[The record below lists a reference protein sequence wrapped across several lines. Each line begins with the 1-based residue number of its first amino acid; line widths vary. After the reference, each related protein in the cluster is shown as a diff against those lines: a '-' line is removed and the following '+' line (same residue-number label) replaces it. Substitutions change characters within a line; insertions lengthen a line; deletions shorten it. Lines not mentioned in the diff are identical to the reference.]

1 MANEARTELN
11 AIDLLMQDHREL
23 ESLFSE
29 FDYLQRRGDDTS
41 AVIKS
46 ACAELK
52 IHDALENDIFY
63 PAVGEAARDEAVDS
77 LLDDS
82 EDAHDDVL
90 DLMEQLELGHADGAS
105 HNARFSA
112 IAKAALEHIER
123 EERELFPLLSKLDR
137 LDLDAVAADMKAR
150 TSELM
155 AGGETRQVSAGSI

>member
-63 PAVGEAARDEAVDS
+63 PAVGEAARDEAMDT
-77 LLDDS
+77 LLDEA
-82 EDAHDDVL
+82 EDAHDGVL
-90 DLMEQLELGHADGAS
+90 DLMEQLELMHSDAGNQ
-105 HNARFSA
+105 NARFSLV
-112 IAKAALEHIER
+112 AKAALKHIEH
-123 EERELFPLLSKLDR
+123 EERELFPLLMKLER
-137 LDLDAVAADMKAR
+137 LDLDAVATEMKAR

-155 AGGETRQVSAGSI
+155 AGGDARQVSAGSI

>member
-29 FDYLQRRGDDTS
+29 FEYLQGRGDDT
-41 AVIKS
+41 AGVIKA

-63 PAVGEAARDEAVDS
+63 PAVGEAARDEAVDT

-137 LDLDAVAADMKAR
+137 LDL
-150 TSELM
+150 
-155 AGGETRQVSAGSI
+155 